1 MVRPGRINARGTDQV
16 INDASTTDQPADAPA
31 QTAGAPK
38 GARLDQINK
47 WIALGANVG
56 VLLGLL
62 LVFFEMRQNAD
73 LTRIGMEQRKN
84 DLLAQI
90 ELSLSRPEMA
100 DIWVRAARTPETL
113 TDAEIR
119 MVESHLVSVMLQWD
133 HMLQMDANGLI
144 SRANTQS
151 HITSTAPFYF
161 GSRFAKN
168 WWRHEEPGWKGT
180 SMWEIADPIIRN
192 LDENFIAA
200 RIDRTRIAPAP
211 AATPAPAAATP

>member
-1 MVRPGRINARGTDQV
+1 MTGDTPPTEQ
-16 INDASTTDQPADAPA
+16 SADAPA
-31 QTAGAPK
+31 TAAGTPK
-38 GARLDQINK
+38 VSRLDKINK

-56 VLLGLL
+56 VLIGLV
-62 LVFFEMRQNAD
+62 LVFLEMRQNSD

-90 ELSLSRPEMA
+90 ELSLSRPEMSE
-100 DIWVRAARTPETL
+100 IWVKSVRTPEAL

-144 SRANTQS
+144 SRENTRS
-151 HITSTAPFYF
+151 HITSTSPFYF

-168 WWRHEEPGWKGT
+168 WWKHEQQGWKGT
-180 SMWEIADPIIRN
+180 RMFEIAGPVIDG
-192 LDENFIAA
+192 LDENFIAKRLDA
-200 RIDRTRIAPAP
+200 TRIQPAP
-211 AATPAPAAATP
+211 PTPAVP